1 MAMSKLKIILVATV
15 GMLTVASCQTVS
27 QQKAPLPTVEEVK
40 AKMHL
45 GQPLTEAD
53 KKVLADMYN
62 KSN

>member
-1 MAMSKLKIILVATV
+1 
-15 GMLTVASCQTVS
+15 MLTVASCQTVS
-27 QQKAPLPTVEEVK
+27 KQKAPLPTVEEVK

>member
-1 MAMSKLKIILVATV
+1 MAMSKLRIILVATV

-27 QQKAPLPTVEEVK
+27 QQEAPLPTVEEVK
-40 AKMHL
+40 QKMHL

-53 KKVLADMYN
+53 KKVLADIYN

>member
-1 MAMSKLKIILVATV
+1 MGKLGITLVATV

-27 QQKAPLPTVEEVK
+27 HQETPPPTVEEVK